1 MNIFKLSIKNII
13 SKPLNSILSL
23 ALLILGI
30 GIISLLLQ
38 LNSLIKTQ
46 MDNNL
51 KGIDMVVGAK
61 GSPLQ
66 LILSAVYHI
75 DSPTGNISVED
86 AEEIKNNRMVGSS
99 IDLLYGDNYKG
110 YRIVGTEDK
119 FLDLYNAKIK
129 DGKKWNAPFEVVV
142 GAKIYSKLNINLDDE
157 LVSSHGLRETGESH
171 VNQSFKVVGLLE
183 PSNSVVDQLIITS
196 PQSIWDLHD
205 EHDHDDE
212 DHEEH
217 HDDEDHEEHEHDHDD
232 EDHDEH
238 EHDHDDEDH
247 DEHEH
252 DHDDEDHDEHEHGD
266 KEITAM
272 LIKFK
277 SPMNIIQFPRQIN
290 ENTNL
295 QAAVPSYEISRLF
308 KLFGFGIE
316 TLTYLAYLIIL
327 VSGFS
332 LFINLFNSMRER
344 KYEMALIRTLGASR
358 SQLSVMVIFESL
370 ILTISGFLLGLLVS
384 RLGVMFVSSLME
396 ESLNYSLSSLY
407 ILNEE
412 FWLLGLSILIG
423 LISSLIPAIQVYKM
437 NISEI
442 LADE

>member
-1 MNIFKLSIKNII
+1 MGS
-13 SKPLNSILSL
+13 
-23 ALLILGI
+23 
-30 GIISLLLQ
+30 
-38 LNSLIKTQ
+38 
-46 MDNNL
+46 
-51 KGIDMVVGAK
+51 DMC
-61 GSPLQ
+61 
-66 LILSAVYHI
+66 IR
-75 DSPTGNISVED
+75 DS
-86 AEEIKNNRMVGSS
+86 
-99 IDLLYGDNYKG
+99 
-110 YRIVGTEDK
+110 
-119 FLDLYNAKIK
+119 
-129 DGKKWNAPFEVVV
+129 
-142 GAKIYSKLNINLDDE
+142 
-157 LVSSHGLRETGESH
+157 
-171 VNQSFKVVGLLE
+171 
-183 PSNSVVDQLIITS
+183 
-196 PQSIWDLHD
+196 
-205 EHDHDDE
+205 
-212 DHEEH
+212 
-217 HDDEDHEEHEHDHDD
+217 
-232 EDHDEH
+232 
-238 EHDHDDEDH
+238 
-247 DEHEH
+247 
-252 DHDDEDHDEHEHGD
+252 DDEDHDEHEHGD

-370 ILTISGFLLGLLVS
+370 ILTISGFLLGLVVS